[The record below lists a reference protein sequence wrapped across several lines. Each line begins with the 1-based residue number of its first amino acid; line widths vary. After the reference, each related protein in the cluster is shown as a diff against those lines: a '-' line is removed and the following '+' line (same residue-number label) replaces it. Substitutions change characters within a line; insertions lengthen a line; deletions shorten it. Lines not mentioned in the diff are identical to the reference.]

1 MQCVYFYSVAAMQL
15 ETCKRLGPICEG
27 SEISHKNQSSCSLV
41 MVKRNKTLCVVVSV
55 LNDRLVESVVTSLVE
70 CGSQHSRPAP
80 CIPESIYT
88 QICMRV
94 Y

>member
-1 MQCVYFYSVAAMQL
+1 MKEVKFPTKINL
-15 ETCKRLGPICEG
+15 
-27 SEISHKNQSSCSLV
+27 NSCSLV

-80 CIPESIYT
+80 CIPESIIIYT
-88 QICMRV
+88 DLHASILDYYYV
-94 Y
+94 LL